1 MTPGHL
7 AMLALVFAS
16 LVLPLWLSIG
26 LWRARERDRLG
37 WLLRLSNAAAF
48 LALVLVVGRWDITGY
63 YTRFLLVAVLLAAAV
78 ASWRR
83 HAELP
88 LRAPTAS
95 AWWYRYGTET
105 AVSALFLAIL
115 GWATAGYMTPD
126 AAVSL
131 RFPLRDGWFMVAHGG
146 DNPLL
151 NHHNG
156 HRAQR
161 FALDVTALN
170 AAGVRAR
177 GLLPRD
183 VERYAIWGRPV
194 VSPCDGSVAA
204 ARDGLA
210 DLTPPQR
217 DPQNPKGNHVSVRC
231 GGVTVVLAHLRNGS
245 VLVDAGEA
253 IASGQ
258 RIGAVGNSGNT
269 TEPHLNVHA
278 VRSETGAGLPVLFDG
293 RFPARNAT
301 FVR

>member
-1 MTPGHL
+1 MTLGHL
-7 AMLALVFAS
+7 AMVALVFAS
-16 LVLPLWLSIG
+16 LFLPLWMSVG
-26 LWRARERDRLG
+26 LWRARESDRLR
-37 WLLRLSNAAAF
+37 WLLKLSYAAAF
-48 LALVLVVGRWDITGY
+48 LALVLVAGRWDITGY
-63 YTRFLLVAVLLAAAV
+63 YTRFLLVAILLAAAA

-88 LRAPTAS
+88 LRAPTQV
-95 AWWYRYGTET
+95 AWWRRYATET
-105 AVSALFLAIL
+105 AASALFLAIM
-115 GWATAGYMTPD
+115 GWATAGYPTPD

-131 RFPLRDGWFMVAHGG
+131 RFPLRGGWFMVAHGG

-170 AAGVRAR
+170 AAGVRTN

-183 VERYAIWGRPV
+183 VERYAIYGKPV
-194 VSPCDGSVAA
+194 VSPCDGTVAA
-204 ARDGLA
+204 VRDGLA

-217 DPQNPKGNHVSVRC
+217 DPRNPKGNHVSVRC
-231 GGVTVVLAHLRNGS
+231 DDVTVVLAHLRNGS
-245 VLVDAGEA
+245 VQVDAGEA

-269 TEPHLNVHA
+269 TEPHLHVHA